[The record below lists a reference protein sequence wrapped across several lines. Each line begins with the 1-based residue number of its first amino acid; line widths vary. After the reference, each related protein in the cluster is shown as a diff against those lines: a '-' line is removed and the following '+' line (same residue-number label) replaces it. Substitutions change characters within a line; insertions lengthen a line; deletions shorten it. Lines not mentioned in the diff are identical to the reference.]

1 LEAEFE
7 AVRRFSAEVAVKRCR
22 NQMALTFLLAVAF
35 NYPWEL
41 AQAPLYVGMDS
52 LRTTLP
58 HCFVASI
65 GDGFLVLLIVLAGR
79 LVLGDWHWFEHPGAG
94 GYVLMATVGLLIGV
108 SVEWAAV
115 HVAGRWSYTASMP
128 RLPGL
133 DVGVLPVAQMLVLPP
148 VIFWTARFISE
159 GRSLSSR

>member
-1 LEAEFE
+1 MKLQ
-7 AVRRFSAEVAVKRCR
+7 R
-22 NQMALTFLLAVAF
+22 NQTALTFFLAIAF

-65 GDGFLVLLIVLAGR
+65 GDGFLVLLIAVTGG
-79 LVLGDWHWFEHPGAG
+79 LVFGDWHWSERPGAR
-94 GYVLMATVGLLIGV
+94 GYVLMAMVGLMIGV
-108 SVEWAAV
+108 GVEWAAV
-115 HVAGRWSYTASMP
+115 HIAERWSYTASMP

-133 DVGVLPVAQMLVLPP
+133 DVGVLPIAQMLVLPP
-148 VIFWTARFISE
+148 LIFSTAKFISE
-159 GRSLSSR
+159 RLPTAP

>member
-1 LEAEFE
+1 
-7 AVRRFSAEVAVKRCR
+7 
-22 NQMALTFLLAVAF
+22 MALTFLLAIAF

-65 GDGFLVLLIVLAGR
+65 GDGFLVLLIAITGG
-79 LVLGDWHWFEHPGAG
+79 LVFGDCRWSEHPGAR
-94 GYVLMATVGLLIGV
+94 GYVLMATAGLLIGV
-108 SVEWAAV
+108 GVEWAAV
-115 HVAGRWSYTASMP
+115 HVAERWSYSASMP
-128 RLPGL
+128 RLPGI

-148 VIFWTARFISE
+148 VIFWTAKLISE
-159 GRSLSSR
+159 HRPQLFR

>member
-1 LEAEFE
+1 MKLQL
-7 AVRRFSAEVAVKRCR
+7 
-22 NQMALTFLLAVAF
+22 NQTALTFFLAIAF

-65 GDGFLVLLIVLAGR
+65 GDGFLVLLIAVMGG
-79 LVLGDWHWFEHPGAG
+79 LVFGDWHWSERPGAR
-94 GYVLMATVGLLIGV
+94 GYVLMATVGLMIGV
-108 SVEWAAV
+108 GVEWAAV
-115 HVAGRWSYTASMP
+115 HVAERWSYTASMP

-148 VIFWTARFISE
+148 LIFSPAKFISE
-159 GRSLSSR
+159 RRSQPPPEQRPIQPP